1 MATLTIRNLPDDV
14 VKRLKEVAARNKRS
28 MEQEV
33 RELLQ
38 ERFATR
44 VEVLRRVR
52 ERCRSLP
59 KTTAEEVNRWIR
71 EGRER
76 NRWHGV

>member
-1 MATLTIRNLPDDV
+1 MATLTVRNLPDDV

-44 VEVLRRVR
+44 AEVLKRVR
-52 ERCRSLP
+52 ASWRTLP
-59 KTTAEEVNRWIR
+59 KTTAEEVNRWIC